1 MDIHI
6 SEETTKFAQLVVFL
20 IAVNFSHNC
29 KLDVNFLLRKEKFN
43 MSPILYKFQNNYFK
57 NKYLNHWRK
66 WTFENLLISRCLK
79 SVKWPKIELKLLP
92 LIYCID
98 MKKVPVFS
106 VKFLV
111 TLTN

>member
-1 MDIHI
+1 MREKNSKDQH
-6 SEETTKFAQLVVFL
+6 SLGKE
-20 IAVNFSHNC
+20 
-29 KLDVNFLLRKEKFN
+29 KEKFN
-43 MSPILYKFQNNYFK
+43 MSPIVYKFQNNDFK

-98 MKKVPVFS
+98 MKKVPTFS

-111 TLTN
+111 TPAN

>member
-1 MDIHI
+1 
-6 SEETTKFAQLVVFL
+6 
-20 IAVNFSHNC
+20 
-29 KLDVNFLLRKEKFN
+29 

-111 TLTN
+111 TLKIKYVHSVNTYRGLLSVSYSSMCYSSI